1 MNGVWRTAAVWAGV
15 ALIVGGVPLFLTPLP
30 GGLAAIALG
39 TGLVLTWSTRA
50 QRFVRR
56 KREHHP
62 KLDRQLDRLE
72 QKMPDMASAPLEKT
86 RPDNDDDDVSAQ
98 QQERRAADR
107 R

>member
-1 MNGVWRTAAVWAGV
+1 MNGFWRLAAVWTGV
-15 ALIVGGVPLFLTPLP
+15 ALIVVGVPLFLTPLP

-62 KLDRQLDRLE
+62 KLDRRLE
-72 QKMPDMASAPLEKT
+72 RLEARMPDKASAPLEKT
-86 RPDNDDDDVSAQ
+86 RPDNG
-98 QQERRAADR
+98 
-107 R
+107 